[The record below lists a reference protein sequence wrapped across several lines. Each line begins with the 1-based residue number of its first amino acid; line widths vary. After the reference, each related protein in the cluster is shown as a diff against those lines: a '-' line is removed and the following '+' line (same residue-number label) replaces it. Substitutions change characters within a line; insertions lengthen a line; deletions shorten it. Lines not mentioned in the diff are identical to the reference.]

1 MKKVILL
8 CIPLFAI
15 ALASCTLDGENY
27 VRYYDFVSIQETNVP
42 DQAVPGD
49 TVSIFSRAVAPN
61 GCWSELE
68 FQMLEYNDSVFL
80 IRATGLYESH
90 EGICPEILVTKDTI
104 FGFIPD
110 TTGTFV
116 FISQSPYRAD
126 KFDTLVVSLPLLP

>member
-8 CIPLFAI
+8 FIPLI
-15 ALASCTLDGENY
+15 ALSLTSCNLDGENY

-42 DQAVPGD
+42 AHAVLGD
-49 TVSIFSRAVAPN
+49 TVSIFSRAAAPN
-61 GCWSELE
+61 GCWSELQ

-80 IRATGLYESH
+80 IRATGLYESY
-90 EGICPEILVTKDTI
+90 EGICPEILVTKDSI

-126 KFDTLVVSLPLLP
+126 RFDTLVVTLPLLP